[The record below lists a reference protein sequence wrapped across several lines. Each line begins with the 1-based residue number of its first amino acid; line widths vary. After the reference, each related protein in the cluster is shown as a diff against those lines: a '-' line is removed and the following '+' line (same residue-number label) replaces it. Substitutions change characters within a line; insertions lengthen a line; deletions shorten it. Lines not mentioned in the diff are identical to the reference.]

1 VSYLSGNK
9 RTDREVTMSSPKS
22 GDEFEIVSSSSIQ
35 FVKRGRKSVA
45 DPRLI
50 EQLRTLTKGNAM
62 VIRKYQQNPKSDTY
76 ANDKARIASQIRTA
90 CKTAGLVGFS
100 IVWSPEGIP
109 QVKL

>member
-1 VSYLSGNK
+1 
-9 RTDREVTMSSPKS
+9 MSTKPNN

-45 DPRLI
+45 DEKLI
-50 EQLRTLTKGNAM
+50 DKLRTLTKGNAM
-62 VIRKYQQNPKSDTY
+62 VIHKMKQDPTSTSY

-100 IVWSPEGIP
+100 IVWSPEGVP